1 MSLPEKDTTKK
12 GRVDKNWME
21 LDAGN
26 NSGDY
31 KVEAIWNSA
40 VHVGESVSGYLPG
53 FYYLVL
59 WKKDLEEEITW
70 KPALALQHFWKR
82 LNKFHYDNP
91 DKPTTT
97 SSSVDTALSMAK
109 PIILLPAKRK

>member
-1 MSLPEKDTTKK
+1 MLLLEKNTTKK
-12 GRVDKNWME
+12 GRVDKNSME

-40 VHVGESVSGYLPG
+40 VYVGESKSGYLLG

-59 WKKDLEEEITW
+59 WKKDLEEENIW
-70 KPALALQHFWKR
+70 KPALALQHFRKR
-82 LNKFHYDNP
+82 LNKFYCDNP